1 MSRTFPL
8 TAALVLATVGFTGCK
23 SSTPEPPP
31 GQAPNSA
38 SLPVNGQPAPEGA
51 APASTTAT
59 APAPAP
65 AAPRA
70 ATPSPRPAAP
80 VVTTI
85 TVPDG
90 TRVPVRIN
98 QTISAK
104 ASNVGDGWSGVLNAP
119 ITVDGATVFSRGTE
133 VSGTVT
139 AAKGQGRF
147 KGAGALGIE
156 LTEINGMHVSGSS
169 YEVAVKGK
177 GKRTTG
183 FIAGGAGLG
192 ALIGGLAGGG
202 KGAAIGAASGAGA
215 GTAGAAFTGNKDV
228 TIPSES
234 LINFHLTAPLTVRK

>member
-1 MSRTFPL
+1 MSRSFS
-8 TAALVLATVGFTGCK
+8 LVATLILATVGFTGCK
-23 SSTPEPPP
+23 SSQPTTPP
-31 GQAPNSA
+31 GQSPDSA
-38 SLPVNGQPAPEGA
+38 SQPANSQPAPAG
-51 APASTTAT
+51 TAT
-59 APAPAP
+59 APSGTAGSS
-65 AAPRA
+65 AAPREARAPRPA
-70 ATPSPRPAAP
+70 APAAP
-80 VVTTI
+80 VVTTV

-90 TRVPVRIN
+90 TRVGVRVN

-104 ASNVGDGWSGVLNAP
+104 TSNVGDGWSGVLNAP
-119 ITVDGATVFSRGTE
+119 IVVGETTVFPRGTE
-133 VSGTVT
+133 VSGTVI

-156 LTEINGMHVSGSS
+156 LSEIGGMRVSSS
-169 YEVAVKGK
+169 PYEVAVKGK

-228 TIPSES
+228 TIPAET
-234 LINFHLTAPLTVRK
+234 LINFTLTAPLTVRK